1 VTIAHLDNAVV
12 TLAGYPLLSGVDLD
26 IEERSVVVLTGPN
39 GAGKTSLLR
48 LLAGLEA
55 LARGEGRVLGFDLVH
70 GDRRQLRREVG
81 WIGHEGSFYNELT
94 VRDNLVFAARALG
107 RPIEDIPGALQRTGL
122 AERTN
127 TLAKRL
133 SAGQRRRLGLAWL
146 LLRRPSLWILDE
158 PYASLD
164 ENGREFLNG
173 LIADVTSQGATVVLS
188 AHDPLRNATFDVRQ
202 VRMEGGRIV
211 NSDVQ

>member
-1 VTIAHLDNAVV
+1 MTIAHLENAVV

-48 LLAGLEA
+48 LLAGLET
-55 LARGEGRVLGFDLVH
+55 LARGEGNVLGFDLLR

-94 VRDNLVFAARALG
+94 VRDNLVFAARSLG
-107 RPIEDIPGALQRTGL
+107 RPIDDIPVALQRTGL
-122 AERTN
+122 VERTN

-146 LLRRPSLWILDE
+146 LVRRPSLWILDE

-164 ENGREFLNG
+164 ENGRDFLNG
-173 LIADVTSQGATVVLS
+173 LITEVIRQGATVVLS

-211 NSDVQ
+211 NRDVQ